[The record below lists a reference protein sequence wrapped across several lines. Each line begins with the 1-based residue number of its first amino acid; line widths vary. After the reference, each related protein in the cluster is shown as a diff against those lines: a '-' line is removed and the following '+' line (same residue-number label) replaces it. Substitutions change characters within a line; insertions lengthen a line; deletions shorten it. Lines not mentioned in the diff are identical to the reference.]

1 MKVLRLRVNLIS
13 MGRID
18 QDVKSFERKKSQN
31 KQING
36 KKKNRSVNTNERA
49 DSLTDNQLIY

>member
-1 MKVLRLRVNLIS
+1 

-49 DSLTDNQLIY
+49 DSLTDNQFIYWDLDFK